1 MFMTL
6 VATFLAGIAAAG
18 FVMLLN
24 HLLGK
29 TAGRTL
35 PRWFTPIA
43 AGAAM
48 ILATISSEYGW
59 FSTTKENLP
68 PEFAIVQTVE
78 SRAFYRP
85 WTYVKPFVDRFV
97 AVDGASVRKHESQPD
112 LRMADL
118 YFYGRWAPIN
128 KLAVLA
134 DCANGRRAALV
145 EAITIN
151 DDGSVTGAD
160 WITAS
165 QGDPVLTQICG
176 G

>member
-48 ILATISSEYGW
+48 ILAAISSEYSW
-59 FSTTKENLP
+59 YSTTKANMP
-68 PEFAIVQTVE
+68 PEFAVVQTVD
-78 SRAFYRP
+78 SKAFYRP
-85 WTYVKPFVDRFV
+85 WTYVRPFVDRFV
-97 AVDGASVRKHESQPD
+97 AVDMASVRNHDSHPN
-112 LRMADL
+112 LRIADL
-118 YFYGRWAPIN
+118 FFYGRWAPIHQ
-128 KLAVLA
+128 LAVLA
-134 DCANGRRAALV
+134 DCANGQRAALV
-145 EAITIN
+145 ETIEFN
-151 DDGSVTGAD
+151 NDGSVTGAE
-160 WITAS
+160 WISAER
-165 QGDPVLTQICG
+165 GDPVLNKICG

>member
-18 FVMLLN
+18 LVMLLN

-29 TAGRTL
+29 TTGKRL

-48 ILATISSEYGW
+48 LLATISSEYGW
-59 FSTTKENLP
+59 FNTTTRTMPKE
-68 PEFAIVQTVE
+68 FVVVQTVE
-78 SRAFYRP
+78 SSAFYRP

-97 AVDGASVRKHESQPD
+97 AVDQASVRTHEAQPD
-112 LRMADL
+112 LRIADI
-118 YFYGRWAPIN
+118 YFYGRWAPI
-128 KLAVLA
+128 KQIAVLA
-134 DCANGRRAALV
+134 DCAGGRRAALV
-145 EAITIN
+145 ETIDLN
-151 DDGSVTGAD
+151 DDGSVSGAD
-160 WITAS
+160 WITAPHD
-165 QGDPVLTQICG
+165 DPVLTNICG

>member
-24 HLLGK
+24 HLMGK
-29 TAGRTL
+29 TTGRTL

-59 FSTTKENLP
+59 FGNTTSNMPE
-68 PEFAIVQTVE
+68 EFAIVQTVE
-78 SRAFYRP
+78 SQAFYRP

-97 AVDGASVRKHESQPD
+97 AVDMASVRNHESHPD
-112 LRMADL
+112 MRLADL
-118 YFYGRWAPIN
+118 YFYGRWAPIHQ
-128 KLAVLA
+128 LAVLA

-145 EAITIN
+145 EAITFN
-151 DDGSVTGAD
+151 ADGSVTGAD
-160 WITAS
+160 WIPAPHD
-165 QGDPVLTQICG
+165 DPVLTQICG